1 MSEETRPDCK
11 RQAKAKHEKMEK
23 ATFLWFTSMR
33 AKNVCITQDIMA
45 KKVKEFGDQLGVTDF
60 AYSNGWVTRF
70 KRRYGISS
78 RVISGESA
86 GVDETVVETGVQQ
99 VKLILADY
107 SPKDVYNMAETG
119 LFYQMLPDR
128 SLTTKDYVKGTKKQK
143 ARIVL

>member
-33 AKNVCITQDIMA
+33 AKNVCITQDILA
-45 KKVKEFGDQLGVTDF
+45 KKAKEFGDQLGVTDF

-86 GVDETVVETGVQQ
+86 GVDE
-99 VKLILADY
+99 
-107 SPKDVYNMAETG
+107 
-119 LFYQMLPDR
+119 R
-128 SLTTKDYVKGTKKQK
+128 
-143 ARIVL
+143 